1 MSRDK
6 LDQAIERNI
15 QEVLKDSGMIEPPN
29 ELMERAKFQ
38 AQARG
43 LKTEFPEVKAT
54 KSNRSDPMPEMF
66 AGPARPVTAH
76 NIRQGIEE
84 LTYPNYGSKDTCPE
98 WYGRWKIEPNT
109 FCVINGVN
117 SAIANIIKYIMRHD
131 LKDGLKDLYKARD
144 YLNMLIEH
152 EYGRDKV

>member
-1 MSRDK
+1 MYEDGIARWP
-6 LDQAIERNI
+6 LWIELR
-15 QEVLKDSGMIEPPN
+15 V
-29 ELMERAKFQ
+29 ERAKLQ
-38 AQARG
+38 AKAKG
-43 LKTEFPEVKAT
+43 LKTEFPADDNEGYEDLVDEAFSRPIGAPLNLGDK
-54 KSNRSDPMPEMF
+54 
-66 AGPARPVTAH
+66 RPVTAH